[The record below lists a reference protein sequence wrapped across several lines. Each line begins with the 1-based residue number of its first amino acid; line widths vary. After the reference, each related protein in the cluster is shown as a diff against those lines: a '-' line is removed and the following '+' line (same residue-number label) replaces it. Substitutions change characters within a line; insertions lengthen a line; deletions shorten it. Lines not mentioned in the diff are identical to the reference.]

1 MENDTMLHAYG
12 IWEENKGSDFI
23 WNMLDDFLEDQLK
36 WLNQFIENCSKRT
49 KISTSE
55 AYSSSSNPKTSV
67 KDYEADTPSQIVCPM
82 GEKEAKIKEE
92 QWEMSRTLTSLV
104 DLTGV
109 EEAMREKNVIA

>member
-36 WLNQFIENCSKRT
+36 T